1 MLLLTE
7 RPDTVSTAEPGTR
20 EVRSM
25 RLALAEIRGARLRFG
40 LLTGAVALLVF
51 LIIFQQTLAAAL
63 LGFFTGGLE
72 HQSAEVLVYNED
84 ARRNVEGSII
94 QPGTLEAVQA
104 VEGVGTAAPFG
115 EGTFTVRA
123 GGELQDA
130 VILGYE
136 LDGPGA
142 PTRLSEGRLPRADG
156 EGVASSVDA
165 DNGFGVG
172 EVVEVVPGGY
182 PITIVGLATDS
193 RFAVLPTLFTS
204 YATYEEVAFASNPD
218 AQAVLPT
225 LIAVDPSAGVEP
237 EALAQRITDEVPG
250 VEALDRATAVESLP
264 GVSSIRSSF
273 SVVLGLAFIVVVLIT
288 GFFFLILTVQKMQAL
303 TLLRAVGA
311 SGGYLARNLAAQVTL
326 VTVVGVAIAAGLL
339 ALASAASSEDFPI
352 EADPVLILTTGLSVL
367 VLALLASLASVRRVS
382 TIDPAS
388 ATTRPAGGGL
398 A

>member
-1 MLLLTE
+1 
-7 RPDTVSTAEPGTR
+7 
-20 EVRSM
+20 M
-25 RLALAEIRGARLRFG
+25 RRAKLRFG

-72 HQSAEVLVYNED
+72 HQSAEVLVYNAD

-94 QPGTLEAVQA
+94 LPGQLEAVRS
-104 VEGVGTAAPFG
+104 VEGVQTAAPLG

-123 GGELQDA
+123 DGELQDA
-130 VILGYE
+130 VVLGYE
-136 LDGPGA
+136 LGGPGA
-142 PTRLSEGRLPRADG
+142 PTRLTEGRLPRSDG
-156 EGVASSVDA
+156 EAVASSVDA
-165 DNGFGVG
+165 DNGFGIG

-182 PITIVGLATDS
+182 PVTIVGLASDS

-204 YATYEEVAFASNPD
+204 YASYEEAAFASNPD

-225 LIAVDPSAGVEP
+225 LIAVDPGPGVEP
-237 EALAQRITDEVPG
+237 EVLAERITREVAG

-288 GFFFLILTVQKMQAL
+288 GFFFLILTVQKTQAL

-311 SGGYLARNLAAQVTL
+311 SGGYLVRNLAAQVTL
-326 VTVVGVAIAAGLL
+326 VTVIGVALAAALL
-339 ALASAASSEDFPI
+339 ALASAASGDDFPI
-352 EADPVLILTTGLSVL
+352 EADPGLILSTGFAVL

-382 TIDPAS
+382 RIDPAS